1 MDSGEISL
9 MEQKFMEF
17 DTAPEHLGWNDE
29 AFVHNAIYGM
39 DVDFNKTLL
48 MDEAHWR
55 KKHGRNFVSS
65 ISGVQGSGKSTW
77 LMAFGIN
84 LGTIYGK
91 PFLPTDIYFAHE
103 LFMSEGMDHAVP
115 SQTLMKDEHQN
126 TTAGM
131 MSKII
136 NSNIEDAEQQT
147 RKLQINLLF
156 ASVNEENHAHFFT
169 FEAKHT
175 FFDSTGYPIRT
186 RAVLKSPHYMNNRRF
201 VWRGFIDFKVPPKD
215 FMLAYDVR
223 KNEHLA
229 LLQRKYGN
237 TLNPIPKVAQEIL
250 EKRETELVKE
260 TREGYIRPLKAELM
274 QLILGE
280 EIGTRR
286 FPMSVNAILIAKIRE
301 LIEIKYCK
309 YNDART
315 DELERQKAELEEKKR
330 LQVEEI
336 EKKNEFRRELKNRSI
351 QARME
356 AEKERL
362 LLKKQAL
369 ELKQKEV
376 LLYEQKKQEKEK
388 RKAEESQTKGL
399 NNSNNNN

>member
-17 DTAPEHLGWNDE
+17 DTSPEHIGWNDE
-29 AFVHNAIYGM
+29 AYIRNAIYGM

-48 MDEAHWR
+48 MDEAYWR
-55 KKHGRNFVSS
+55 KKHGRNFVTST
-65 ISGVQGSGKSTW
+65 SGIQGSGKSTFN
-77 LMAFGIN
+77 MAWGIN
-84 LGTIYGK
+84 LGVIYGV
-91 PFLPTDIYFAHE
+91 PFTPNDIYFAHE
-103 LFMSEGMDHAVP
+103 LFMSEGVEKAKP

-126 TTAGM
+126 TKAGM

-136 NSNIEDAEQQT
+136 DSNIEDAEQQT
-147 RKLQINLLF
+147 RKYQINMLF
-156 ASVNEENHAHFFT
+156 VSVNEENHAHFFT

-201 VWRGFIDFKVPPKD
+201 VWRGFIDFKVPPAEFMIAYAKRKD
-215 FMLAYDVR
+215 
-223 KNEHLA
+223 EHLA

-250 EKRETELVKE
+250 EKRENELIKE
-260 TREGYIRPLKAELM
+260 TREGYIRPIKAELM

-286 FPMSVNAILIAKIRE
+286 FPMSVNAILIAKIRD

-315 DELERQKAELEEKKR
+315 DELEKQKAELEEKKR
-330 LQVEEI
+330 LKIEE
-336 EKKNEFRRELKNRSI
+336 NERKADFRRELKNRSI

-369 ELKQKEV
+369 ELKQKEF
-376 LLYEQKKQEKEK
+376 LLSEQKKQEKEK
-388 RKAEESQTKGL
+388 RKAEEKKTKGL
-399 NNSNNNN
+399 NNSNNTN